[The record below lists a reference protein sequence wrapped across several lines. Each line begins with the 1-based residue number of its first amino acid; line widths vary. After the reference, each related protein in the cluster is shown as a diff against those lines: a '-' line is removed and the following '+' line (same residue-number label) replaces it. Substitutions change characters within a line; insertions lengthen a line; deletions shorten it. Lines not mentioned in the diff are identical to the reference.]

1 MALTDADSSRP
12 QPPAGPSG
20 RGREEQ
26 PRKSMTI
33 GAVCK
38 ALEQEFPDISIS
50 KIRYLE
56 DQKLLTPRRTP
67 GGYRLYAQSDVQRL
81 RTILR
86 LQRDEFLPLRVIR
99 QELAAGRAA
108 DATPAAPAPEAPAGE
123 AAEPAGDDGRPRRRV
138 SMSVRGVGASYSL
151 EDVLEETRAEPS
163 LVAELEDYGVIR
175 GEVRAGVKYFDETE
189 REIIRAVTELA
200 RYGVG
205 GRNLRAFRTSA
216 DREAALLQQILAP
229 ALRSR
234 NQDRRKEALDALENL
249 AAVTTHLKHLLLIR
263 DLRKIVGPP
272 TTPPGPDLPRRP

>member
-1 MALTDADSSRP
+1 MATSSQTPVDPADKP
-12 QPPAGPSG
+12 
-20 RGREEQ
+20 RE
-26 PRKSMTI
+26 KAMTI

-38 ALEQEFPDISIS
+38 ALSQEFPDISIS
-50 KIRYLE
+50 KIRFLE
-56 DQKLLTPRRTP
+56 DQKLLTPKRTP
-67 GGYRLYAQSDVQRL
+67 GGYRLYAASDVQRL

-108 DATPAAPAPEAPAGE
+108 EESPVPADTGE
-123 AAEPAGDDGRPRRRV
+123 AGRTRRRRTAA
-138 SMSVRGVGASYSL
+138 MSVRDGGALYSL
-151 EDVLEETRAEPS
+151 EDVLEETRADPK
-163 LVAELEDYGVIR
+163 LVAELEDYGVIK
-175 GEVRAGVKYFDETE
+175 GEVRGGVKYFDETE
-189 REIIRAVTELA
+189 REIVRAVTELA

-234 NQDRRKEALDALENL
+234 NTQRRKEALEALENL

-263 DLRKIVGPP
+263 DLRKIAG
-272 TTPPGPDLPRRP
+272 

>member
-1 MALTDADSSRP
+1 MAGSEADTGTAERD
-12 QPPAGPSG
+12 GEEPSAARAKG
-20 RGREEQ
+20 
-26 PRKSMTI
+26 MTI

-38 ALEQEFPDISIS
+38 ALRNEFPDISIS

-56 DQKLLTPRRTP
+56 DQKLLSPRRTP
-67 GGYRLYAQSDVQRL
+67 GGYRLYTQSDVL

-86 LQRDEFLPLRVIR
+86 MQRDEFLPLRVIR
-99 QELAAGRAA
+99 QELAAGRSEDEAA
-108 DATPAAPAPEAPAGE
+108 HGVAGGSDMKRRRRAALAAPANAMFPLDE
-123 AAEPAGDDGRPRRRV
+123 
-138 SMSVRGVGASYSL
+138 
-151 EDVLEETRAEPS
+151 VLEETRAEPRM
-163 LVAELEDYGVIR
+163 VAELEEYGVIR
-175 GEVRAGVKYFDETE
+175 GETRGGVKYFDETE

-234 NQDRRKEALDALENL
+234 NADRRREALDALENL

-263 DLRKIVGPP
+263 DLRKIAG
-272 TTPPGPDLPRRP
+272 

>member
-1 MALTDADSSRP
+1 MAGSDHDTDTLEAGGES
-12 QPPAGPSG
+12 PAGSRAKG
-20 RGREEQ
+20 
-26 PRKSMTI
+26 MTI

-38 ALEQEFPDISIS
+38 ALRNEFPDISIS

-56 DQKLLTPRRTP
+56 DQKLLAPRRTP
-67 GGYRLYAQSDVQRL
+67 GGYRLYSQSDVTRL

-99 QELAAGRAA
+99 QELAAGRAEGEEGQGVPGA
-108 DATPAAPAPEAPAGE
+108 GDVKRRRRTALAAPANAMYPLDE
-123 AAEPAGDDGRPRRRV
+123 
-138 SMSVRGVGASYSL
+138 
-151 EDVLEETRAEPS
+151 VLEETHAEPRM
-163 LVAELEDYGVIR
+163 VAELEEYGVIR
-175 GEVRAGVKYFDETE
+175 GETRAGVKYYDETE

-234 NQDRRKEALDALENL
+234 NADRRREALDALENL

-263 DLRKIVGPP
+263 DLRKIAG
-272 TTPPGPDLPRRP
+272 

>member
-1 MALTDADSSRP
+1 MSV
-12 QPPAGPSG
+12 G
-20 RGREEQ
+20 EQ
-26 PRKSMTI
+26 DIEVSEDQGTESPRKSMTI

-56 DQKLLTPRRTP
+56 DQKLLAPRRTP
-67 GGYRLYAQSDVQRL
+67 GGYRLYSGGDVQRL

-99 QELAAGRAA
+99 QELASGRAGN
-108 DATPAAPAPEAPAGE
+108 DVAPASDGPVAGTGAARRKRNPSVTAP
-123 AAEPAGDDGRPRRRV
+123 
-138 SMSVRGVGASYSL
+138 SSGALYSL
-151 EDVLEETRAEPS
+151 EDVIEETRAEPR
-163 LVAELEDYGVIR
+163 LVSELEEYGVIK
-175 GEVRAGVKYFDETE
+175 GEVRAGTKYYDETE
-189 REIIRAVTELA
+189 REIVRAVTELA

-234 NQDRRKEALDALENL
+234 NAKRRKEAIEALENL

-263 DLRKIVGPP
+263 DLRKIVS
-272 TTPPGPDLPRRP
+272 

>member
-1 MALTDADSSRP
+1 MA
-12 QPPAGPSG
+12 PAGDHSAARVLGPDAV
-20 RGREEQ
+20 
-26 PRKSMTI
+26 PRAKAMTI

-67 GGYRLYAQSDVQRL
+67 GGYRLYDQGDVQRL

-99 QELAAGRAA
+99 QELASGRLTAEPVAA
-108 DATPAAPAPEAPAGE
+108 DPADDSAVAAAPPPAAQV
-123 AAEPAGDDGRPRRRV
+123 RRRSGV
-138 SMSVRGVGASYSL
+138 SVHDRGATYTL
-151 EDVLEETRAEPS
+151 ADVLEETRAEPA

-175 GEVRAGVKYFDETE
+175 GEVRGGVKHFDETE

-229 ALRSR
+229 SLRSR
-234 NQDRRKEALDALENL
+234 NVERRKEALEALENL

-272 TTPPGPDLPRRP
+272 VGTPAQGERP